1 MSDSLTTMLA
11 AQYPPDHLVARVA
24 ALERERDAAIRERDA
39 LHADLTRVTAERDA
53 LLTAAAH
60 GMSIMLCSSDGDG
73 RDLRLYHDCEG
84 CEAALRVLQARG
96 IYTDAMTASEY
107 AARAEGGK

>member
-53 LLTAAAH
+53 LLEAAKH
-60 GMSIMLCSSDGDG
+60 GLSMMLCSENGDTN
-73 RDLRLYHDCEG
+73 LRLYHDCEG

-107 AARAEGGK
+107 AARAEGER

>member
-1 MSDSLTTMLA
+1 MNDPLTTMLA
-11 AQYPPDHLVARVA
+11 AQYPPDHWIARIA
-24 ALERERDAAIRERDA
+24 ELERGRDAVIRERDA
-39 LHADLTRVTAERDA
+39 LHADLTRVTAERNA

-107 AARAEGGK
+107 AARSKEQK